1 MLDTNFSESLD
12 AANFFLN
19 VYAIYSTYI
28 YYIYYVPCFSL
39 LSIIKR
45 KKVSKN
51 RNNSSS
57 RFKFWLFNAII
68 LIHFGKHLLVLC
80 PPHQF
85 DMDFLPSELI
95 FRIARNSDRYVT
107 ACWFT
112 LHGMLTRA
120 TIQIQIQFRCGHQE
134 RLPWTVF
141 IWTVLSEPRIV
152 ASLHKHHTI
161 CSYISQAAQLFRQHM
176 VCIVYHSKYSHC
188 PIIHIW
194 IFCSIVLFS
203 VLFLRRDL
211 HQSAEIVLQQW
222 KILPKERFWN

>member
-19 VYAIYSTYI
+19 VYAIYSTHI
-28 YYIYYVPCFSL
+28 YYIYHVPCFSL

-51 RNNSSS
+51 RNNSSFQ
-57 RFKFWLFNAII
+57 FKFWLFNAIT

-80 PPHQF
+80 PPYQF

-95 FRIARNSDRYVT
+95 FRIVGNSDRYVT

-120 TIQIQIQFRCGHQE
+120 ILIQMWPPGTSSMDSFH
-134 RLPWTVF
+134 LN
-141 IWTVLSEPRIV
+141 
-152 ASLHKHHTI
+152 
-161 CSYISQAAQLFRQHM
+161 CS
-176 VCIVYHSKYSHC
+176 K
-188 PIIHIW
+188 
-194 IFCSIVLFS
+194 
-203 VLFLRRDL
+203 
-211 HQSAEIVLQQW
+211 
-222 KILPKERFWN
+222 